1 MRYNQSTLK
10 ASTVH
15 AQAQHLLLQALETEP
30 HEPILPLRVVASVLI
45 LAACWQTSLTGACSL
60 VKDKP
65 CHRHVR
71 QALYSCLPPR
81 PRDLL
86 ARLLNALRQT
96 LPDDLFWRPV
106 VMALDLHQRPYYGKK
121 NTKGSTRRQKKA
133 STRKSFTYAT
143 LAVLDGWG
151 GRYTLGLLATRPH
164 MRLTTLVGQLLEQA
178 QTLGLSVSYLML
190 DKEFYCAE
198 VIDLLRKRRVA
209 FLMPARKKGGKGK
222 GNSYLFEADCP
233 VGWHTYTWTTDL
245 RRMDFKTKKR
255 YKRGSLSVQV
265 QMCVASRAKRA
276 AAGQGKKD
284 EPLVYA
290 SWGLGKGWSPAQVV
304 AAYRQRFGIEVQYRQ
319 LGQCLARTS
328 SRNERLRL
336 LLVGLALLL
345 CNLWAYLHSEV
356 FSQGPLGQR
365 QRQLGR
371 LRLAQLL
378 AALTDFIATTFGG
391 YLSEWEMQRSLPAK
405 LATFQ
410 T

>member
-15 AQAQHLLLQALETEP
+15 AQAQHLLLQTLEKEP
-30 HEPILPLRVVASVLI
+30 HEPILPLRVVGAVLI
-45 LAACWQTSLTGACSL
+45 LAACWQTSLTGACDR

-71 QALYSCLPPR
+71 QALYVCLPPR

-86 ARLLNALRQT
+86 SRLLNALRQT
-96 LPDDLFWRPV
+96 LPDDLFWRPL

-121 NTKGSTRRQKKA
+121 NTKGCTLRQRKA

-143 LAVLDGWG
+143 LAALDGWG
-151 GRYTLGLLATRPH
+151 GRYTVGLLATRPH
-164 MRLTTLVGQLLEQA
+164 MRLTTLVGQLLDQA
-178 QTLGLSVSYLML
+178 HTLGLSLSYLML

-198 VIDLLRKRRVA
+198 VIDLLQKQQVA
-209 FLMPARKKGGKGK
+209 FLMPARKKGNQGQ
-222 GNSYLFEADCP
+222 GNTHLFELACP
-233 VGWHTYTWTTDL
+233 VGWHSYTWTTDL
-245 RRMDFKTKKR
+245 RRLDFKTKKR
-255 YKRGSLSVQV
+255 HKRGSLTVQV
-265 QMCVASRAKRA
+265 QMCVARPTKLRAGK
-276 AAGQGKKD
+276 KKD
-284 EPLVYA
+284 EPWVYA
-290 SWGLGKGWSPAQVV
+290 SWGLGKGWSPVQVV

-328 SRNERLRL
+328 SRHEQLRL

-365 QRQLGR
+365 QRRLGL
-371 LRLAQLL
+371 LRLTPLI
-378 AALTDFIATTFGG
+378 AALADFIASVFGG
-391 YLSEWEMQRSLPAK
+391 YLGEWSIQRPLPAK

-410 T
+410 M